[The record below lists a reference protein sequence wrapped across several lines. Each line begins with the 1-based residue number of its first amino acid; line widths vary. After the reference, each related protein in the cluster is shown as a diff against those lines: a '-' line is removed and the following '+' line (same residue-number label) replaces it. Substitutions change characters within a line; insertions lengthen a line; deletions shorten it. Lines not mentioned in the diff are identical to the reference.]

1 MTTLLSSLQ
10 EQRRIP
16 YSVARID
23 FEELLGKQGG
33 RRALKPVKPFYI
45 PERSSPVIL
54 PSDKE
59 LGPLGGVSYL
69 GEWFVQSSKSKR
81 GRKGVPGKPTPVD
94 KSLGGRGSSR
104 AQCCICTDERASIAK
119 LLGSSKKLPEELRRE
134 VRRAW

>member
-10 EQRRIP
+10 EQRRIV
-16 YSVARID
+16 YTVCGKKRFKGVIGQARGQTSA
-23 FEELLGKQGG
+23 EY
-33 RRALKPVKPFYI
+33 YI
-45 PERSSPVIL
+45 SERSSPVIL

-81 GRKGVPGKPTPVD
+81 GRKGYLESRRQSI

-104 AQCCICTDERASIAK
+104 AQCCICTDERAGI
-119 LLGSSKKLPEELRRE
+119 
-134 VRRAW
+134 

>member
-1 MTTLLSSLQ
+1 M
-10 EQRRIP
+10 
-16 YSVARID
+16 YVARID

-69 GEWFVQSSKSKR
+69 GEWVCPVKQVQN
-81 GRKGVPGKPTPVD
+81 GE
-94 KSLGGRGSSR
+94 GRGTWKADANR
-104 AQCCICTDERASIAK
+104 
-119 LLGSSKKLPEELRRE
+119 
-134 VRRAW
+134 